1 MKTRTRKSWSF
12 ENDKK
17 TLKSFTFAN
26 KTLFEIKQE
35 VNNIWFNQKDL
46 LKSDFEESYRKIS
59 KLNKQLNISKK
70 LLNKIINS
78 YEDDFTSQKLFL
90 EKLKDTEAKI
100 LLLEI
105 KLRYKDL
112 FLTPKKEFSN
122 IDDWLDNKI
131 DINKGIDEV
140 KDLCDIFKY
149 EYSDYKDKY
158 KFSLILAKLNKK
170 EDIINDIVLQHEVY
184 YWTKFFEESR

>member
-70 LLNKIINS
+70 LLNQIINS

-131 DINKGIDEV
+131 DINKGLDEV